1 MEQQKTIRERFLG
14 IFGHEPATIVRAPGR
29 VNLIGEHTDYNDGY
43 VLPVAIDRSILM
55 AAAPRPDRQ
64 VVLHALDFDQRAG
77 FSLDD
82 IQHDAQHPW
91 SNYQRGVAFFLQERG
106 FELPGMNAVISGD
119 IPVGSGL
126 SSSAAVEVA
135 AAYTWQVL
143 SGFSLSRVELA
154 LLCQRAENEFVGM
167 KCGIMDQFISALGQR
182 DHALLIDCRTLE
194 HESVNLPWRSSRTR
208 SAPAERETSPALSV
222 VEGFATP
229 EISGKLGL
237 DEGSPPSAAIV
248 VCDTMKRRGLVDSEY
263 NARRRECEEGVRL
276 LRKHLPGIKALRD
289 VYPAQFERYQ
299 EDLPEV
305 VRRRC
310 RHIVYENER
319 VLQSVGALEEGDLA
333 TFGRLMNGSHVSL
346 RDDYQVSCRQ
356 LDVMAEAAWQ
366 VEGVYG
372 SRLTGAGF
380 GGCTV
385 SLVAGEAV
393 ERFRAHVAA
402 EYQEATGLK
411 PQIYVCGVEDG
422 VGAAKPLRRL
432 RIKPSQG

>member
-1 MEQQKTIRERFLG
+1 MSVQIRLLDIRQRFEEV
-14 IFGHEPATIVRAPGR
+14 FGCQPATVVRAPGR

-64 VVLHALDFDQRAG
+64 VVLYALDFDQRTE

-82 IQHDAQHPW
+82 IRHDDQHPW

-106 FELPGMNAVISGD
+106 FELPGMKAVVSGD
-119 IPVGSGL
+119 IPIGSGL

-135 AAYTWQVL
+135 AAYAWQVL

-154 LLCQRAENEFVGM
+154 LLCQQAENEFVGM

-194 HESVNLPWRSSRTR
+194 HE
-208 SAPAERETSPALSV
+208 V
-222 VEGFATP
+222 V
-229 EISGKLGL
+229 KLGSG
-237 DEGSPPSAAIV
+237 EGSPRPSATIV

-276 LRKHLPGIKALRD
+276 LRKHLPEIKALRD
-289 VYPAQFERYQ
+289 VSPAQFERYQ
-299 EDLPEV
+299 GGLPEV

-310 RHIVYENER
+310 HHVVYENER
-319 VLQSVGALEEGDLA
+319 VLQSVEALKKGDLA
-333 TFGRLMNGSHVSL
+333 TFGRLMNESHVSL
-346 RDDYQVSCRQ
+346 RDDYQVSCRE
-356 LDVMAEAAWQ
+356 LNVMVEAAWQ

-385 SLVAGEAV
+385 SLVAREAV
-393 ERFRAHVAA
+393 ERFRAQVAA
-402 EYQEATGLK
+402 EYQAATGVE
-411 PQIYVCGVEDG
+411 PQIYVCAVEDG
-422 VGAAKPLRRL
+422 VGEASNRIRRLKLRRPLRA
-432 RIKPSQG
+432 

>member
-1 MEQQKTIRERFLG
+1 MERQETVGKRFLG
-14 IFGHEPATIVRAPGR
+14 IFGHELATVVRAPGR

-64 VVLHALDFDQRAG
+64 VVLHALDFDQRAE

-82 IQHDAQHPW
+82 IQHDARHPW
-91 SNYQRGVAFFLQERG
+91 SNYQRGVAFFLQKQG

-143 SGFSLSRVELA
+143 SGFPLSRVELA

-167 KCGIMDQFISALGQR
+167 KCGIMDQFISALGR
-182 DHALLIDCRTLE
+182 RGHALLIDCRTLE
-194 HESVNLPWRSSRTR
+194 HELVRL
-208 SAPAERETSPALSV
+208 
-222 VEGFATP
+222 G
-229 EISGKLGL
+229 SG
-237 DEGSPPSAAIV
+237 EGSPGPSATIV

-263 NARRRECEEGVRL
+263 NARRQECEEGVRL
-276 LRKHLPGIKALRD
+276 LQKHLPGIKALRD
-289 VYPAQFERYQ
+289 VSPAQFERYQ
-299 EDLPEV
+299 GALPEV

-319 VLQSVGALEEGDLA
+319 VLQSVGALKRGDLA
-333 TFGRLMNGSHVSL
+333 TFGRLMDESHVSL
-346 RDDYQVSCRQ
+346 RDDYQVSCRE
-356 LDVMAEAAWQ
+356 LNVMVEAAWR

-385 SLVAGEAV
+385 SLAAGEAV

-402 EYQEATGLK
+402 EYQAATGVE
-411 PQIYVCGVEDG
+411 PQIYVCAVEDG
-422 VGAAKPLRRL
+422 VGEV
-432 RIKPSQG
+432 

>member
-1 MEQQKTIRERFLG
+1 MERQETIKKRFLE
-14 IFGHEPATIVRAPGR
+14 IFGREPATMVRAPGR

-64 VVLHALDFDQRAG
+64 VVLHALDFDQRAE

-82 IQHDAQHPW
+82 IRHDAQYPW

-106 FELPGMNAVISGD
+106 FELPGMNALISGD

-135 AAYTWQVL
+135 AAYAWQAL

-154 LLCQRAENEFVGM
+154 LLCQQAENEFVGI

-194 HESVNLPWRSSRTR
+194 HEAV
-208 SAPAERETSPALSV
+208 
-222 VEGFATP
+222 
-229 EISGKLGL
+229 KLGAG
-237 DEGSPPSAAIV
+237 EGSPSATIV

-263 NARRRECEEGVRL
+263 NARRRECEEGVHL
-276 LRKHLPGIKALRD
+276 LRKHRPGIKALRD
-289 VYPAQFERYQ
+289 VSPAQFERYQ
-299 EDLPEV
+299 GDLPEV

-319 VLQSVGALEEGDLA
+319 VLQSVEALKKGDLA
-333 TFGRLMNGSHVSL
+333 TFGRLMNESHVSL
-346 RDDYQVSCRQ
+346 RDDYQVSCRE
-356 LDVMAEAAWQ
+356 LNVMVEAAWQ

-402 EYQEATGLK
+402 EYQAATGVE
-411 PQIYVCGVEDG
+411 PQIYVCAVEDG
-422 VGAAKPLRRL
+422 VGEVRDAVL
-432 RIKPSQG
+432 I

>member
-1 MEQQKTIRERFLG
+1 V
-14 IFGHEPATIVRAPGR
+14 VRAPGR

-64 VVLHALDFDQRAG
+64 VVLHALDFGQRTE
-77 FSLDD
+77 FSLND

-91 SNYQRGVAFFLQERG
+91 SDYQRGVAFFLQERG
-106 FELPGMNAVISGD
+106 FELPGVNAVISGD

-135 AAYTWQVL
+135 AAYVWQVL
-143 SGFSLSRVELA
+143 SGFSMSRVELA
-154 LLCQRAENEFVGM
+154 LLCQQAENEFVGM
-167 KCGIMDQFISALGQR
+167 KCGIMDQFICALGQR

-194 HESVNLPWRSSRTR
+194 HEMVR
-208 SAPAERETSPALSV
+208 
-222 VEGFATP
+222 
-229 EISGKLGL
+229 LGAG
-237 DEGSPPSAAIV
+237 EGSPRPSATIV
-248 VCDTMKRRGLVDSEY
+248 VCDTMRRRGLVDSEY

-276 LRKHLPGIKALRD
+276 LQKHLPGIKALRD
-289 VYPAQFERYQ
+289 VSPAQFERYQ
-299 EDLPEV
+299 GDLPEV

-319 VLQSVGALEEGDLA
+319 VLQSVRALKRGDLA
-333 TFGRLMNGSHVSL
+333 TFGRLMNASHVSL
-346 RDDYQVSCRQ
+346 RDDYQVSCRE
-356 LDVMAEAAWQ
+356 LNVMVEAAWQ

-385 SLVAGEAV
+385 SLVTGEAV
-393 ERFRAHVAA
+393 ERFRAHVAR
-402 EYQEATGLK
+402 EYQAATGVE
-411 PQIYVCGVEDG
+411 PQIYVCAVEDG
-422 VGAAKPLRRL
+422 VGEVKPLRRFCRDFQANGL
-432 RIKPSQG
+432 FII

>member
-1 MEQQKTIRERFLG
+1 M
-14 IFGHEPATIVRAPGR
+14 VRAPGR

-64 VVLHALDFDQRAG
+64 VVLHALDFEQRTE
-77 FSLDD
+77 FSLND
-82 IQHDAQHPW
+82 IQHDAQYPW
-91 SNYQRGVAFFLQERG
+91 SDYQRGVAFFLQERG
-106 FELPGMNAVISGD
+106 FELPGVNAVISGD

-135 AAYTWQVL
+135 AAYVWQVL
-143 SGFSLSRVELA
+143 SGFSMSRVELA
-154 LLCQRAENEFVGM
+154 LLCQQAENEFVGM
-167 KCGIMDQFISALGQR
+167 KCGIMDQFICALGQR

-194 HESVNLPWRSSRTR
+194 HEMVR
-208 SAPAERETSPALSV
+208 
-222 VEGFATP
+222 
-229 EISGKLGL
+229 LGAG
-237 DEGSPPSAAIV
+237 EGSPRPSATIV

-276 LRKHLPGIKALRD
+276 LQKHLPGIKALRD
-289 VYPAQFERYQ
+289 VSPAQFERYQ
-299 EDLPEV
+299 GDLPEV

-319 VLQSVGALEEGDLA
+319 VLQSVRALKRGDLA
-333 TFGRLMNGSHVSL
+333 TFGRLMNESHVSL
-346 RDDYQVSCRQ
+346 RDDYQVSCRE
-356 LDVMAEAAWQ
+356 LNVMVEVAWQ

-393 ERFRAHVAA
+393 ERFGARVAA
-402 EYQEATGLK
+402 EYQAATGVE
-411 PQIYVCGVEDG
+411 PQIYVCAVEGG
-422 VGAAKPLRRL
+422 VGEVKPLRRFCRDFQANGL
-432 RIKPSQG
+432 FII

>member
-1 MEQQKTIRERFLG
+1 VQDRIVDIRQKFEE
-14 IFGHEPATIVRAPGR
+14 IFGCQPATVVRAPGR

-64 VVLHALDFDQRAG
+64 VVLHALDFEQRTE

-82 IQHDAQHPW
+82 IQHDDQHPW
-91 SNYQRGVAFFLQERG
+91 SDYQRGVAFFLQERG
-106 FELPGMNAVISGD
+106 FELPGVNAVISGD

-135 AAYTWQVL
+135 AAYVWQVL

-154 LLCQRAENEFVGM
+154 LLCQQAENEFVGM
-167 KCGIMDQFISALGQR
+167 KCGIMDQFISALGRR

-194 HESVNLPWRSSRTR
+194 HEAV
-208 SAPAERETSPALSV
+208 
-222 VEGFATP
+222 
-229 EISGKLGL
+229 KLGSG
-237 DEGSPPSAAIV
+237 EGSPRPSVTIM
-248 VCDTMKRRGLVDSEY
+248 VCDTMRRRGLVDSEY
-263 NARRRECEEGVRL
+263 NARRRECERGVRL
-276 LRKHLPGIKALRD
+276 LQKHLPGIKALRD
-289 VYPAQFERYQ
+289 VSPAQFERYQ
-299 EDLPEV
+299 GDLPGV

-310 RHIVYENER
+310 RHVVYENER
-319 VLQSVGALEEGDLA
+319 VLQSVRALKRGDLA
-333 TFGRLMNGSHVSL
+333 TFGRLMDESHVSL
-346 RDDYQVSCRQ
+346 RDDYQVSCRE
-356 LDVMAEAAWQ
+356 LNVMVEAAWQ

-402 EYQEATGLK
+402 EYQAATGVE
-411 PQIYVCGVEDG
+411 PQIYVCAVEDG
-422 VGAAKPLRRL
+422 VGQ
-432 RIKPSQG
+432 I

>member
-1 MEQQKTIRERFLG
+1 MSVRASLIDIIREFEE
-14 IFGHEPATIVRAPGR
+14 IFGCPPATVVRAPGR

-43 VLPVAIDRSILM
+43 VLPVAIDRSILV

-64 VVLHALDFDQRAG
+64 VVLHALDFDQQAE

-82 IQHDAQHPW
+82 IRHDAQHPW
-91 SNYQRGVAFFLQERG
+91 SNYQRGVAFFLQKRG
-106 FELPGMNAVISGD
+106 FELPGVNAVISGD

-143 SGFSLSRVELA
+143 SGFPLNRVELA
-154 LLCQRAENEFVGM
+154 LLCQQAENEFVGM

-194 HESVNLPWRSSRTR
+194 HEGVKLRVGESS
-208 SAPAERETSPALSV
+208 SCPPAT
-222 VEGFATP
+222 
-229 EISGKLGL
+229 
-237 DEGSPPSAAIV
+237 IV

-289 VYPAQFERYQ
+289 VSSGQFERYQ
-299 EDLPEV
+299 GDLPEV

-319 VLQSVGALEEGDLA
+319 VLQSVGALRGNDLA
-333 TFGRLMNGSHVSL
+333 TFGRLMNESHVSL
-346 RDDYQVSCRQ
+346 RDDYQVSCQ
-356 LDVMAEAAWQ
+356 ELNVMVEAAWRA
-366 VEGVYG
+366 EGVYG

-385 SLVAGEAV
+385 SLVSREAV
-393 ERFRAHVAA
+393 ERFRAQVAA
-402 EYQEATGLK
+402 EYQAATGIE
-411 PQIYVCGVEDG
+411 PQIYVCAVEDG
-422 VGAAKPLRRL
+422 VGEVLFS
-432 RIKPSQG
+432 PS

>member
-1 MEQQKTIRERFLG
+1 MSVQVRLADIKRKFGE
-14 IFGHEPATIVRAPGR
+14 IFGFQPATVVRAPGR

-55 AAAPRPDRQ
+55 AAAPRLDRQ
-64 VVLHALDFDQRAG
+64 VVLHALDFDQWAE

-82 IQHDAQHPW
+82 IRHDAQRPW
-91 SNYQRGVAFFLQERG
+91 SNYQRGVAFFLQKRG
-106 FELPGMNAVISGD
+106 FDLTGMNAVISGD

-143 SGFSLSRVELA
+143 SGFSLSHVELA
-154 LLCQRAENEFVGM
+154 LLCQQAENEFVGM

-182 DHALLIDCRTLE
+182 DHALLIDCRTLG
-194 HESVNLPWRSSRTR
+194 HELV
-208 SAPAERETSPALSV
+208 
-222 VEGFATP
+222 
-229 EISGKLGL
+229 KLG
-237 DEGSPPSAAIV
+237 DIAQRGSVTPVSATIV

-263 NARRRECEEGVRL
+263 NARRQECEEGVRL
-276 LRKHLPGIKALRD
+276 LQKNLPGIKALRD
-289 VYPAQFERYQ
+289 VSSAQFERYQ
-299 EDLPEV
+299 GDLPEV

-319 VLQSVGALEEGDLA
+319 VLQSVETLKGGGLT
-333 TFGRLMNGSHVSL
+333 TFGRLMNESHVSL
-346 RDDYQVSCRQ
+346 RDDYQVSCRE
-356 LDVMAEAAWQ
+356 LNVMVEVAWE

-385 SLVAGEAV
+385 SLVAGEAL
-393 ERFRAHVAA
+393 ERFHTRVAT
-402 EYQEATGLK
+402 EYQAATGIE
-411 PQIYVCGVEDG
+411 PQIYVCNVEDG
-422 VGAAKPLRRL
+422 VGE
-432 RIKPSQG
+432 I